1 MNTTPIV
8 DFLHRVIAA
17 FGIEATVVVEETADG
32 PRFNLTGEEAELLVR
47 HRGEP
52 LKALQHI
59 VDSSYG
65 RGLEGEKR
73 IFVDALEYRK
83 GKDIELRKMA
93 VFLAQKAK
101 DTAVDQQLG
110 PLNPYERRIVHMAVA
125 EVPGATTESIGDAF
139 SKTVLISV
147 RK

>member
-1 MNTTPIV
+1 PSQITCSPRRTWRPPLAADRARRRGGCAGSAPARPTRRAKTTEDMNTTAIS
-8 DFLHRVIAA
+8 DFLNPVIAA

-73 IFVDALEYRK
+73 VFIDALAYRK
-83 GKDIELRKMA
+83 GTRSEALEVHKLLR
-93 VFLAQKAK
+93 
-101 DTAVDQQLG
+101 
-110 PLNPYERRIVHMAVA
+110 
-125 EVPGATTESIGDAF
+125 
-139 SKTVLISV
+139 
-147 RK
+147 